1 MNNYLVIVPT
11 YNEADN
17 IESFL
22 KAVLVL
28 PEHYAVLV
36 VDDGSP
42 DGTAQIVSTLQKQYS
57 QRLFLENRTKKEGLG
72 RAYLHGF
79 KWALAADYDFVIQMD
94 ADFSHNPV
102 SLKKFIQAF
111 ETGHDLVVGSR
122 YSNGVSVVNWPIGRI
137 LLSYFA
143 SKYVQWI
150 TRLPIKDPTAGFVG
164 YRRKVLDSLDL
175 DTIQYVGYAFQI
187 EMKYK
192 IWKKGFSWI
201 EIPII
206 FRNRT
211 QGQSKMSGSIIW
223 EALIGV
229 LFLPF
234 KKEK

>member
-22 KAVLVL
+22 KTVLVL

-42 DGTAQIVSTLQKQYS
+42 DGTAQIVSTLQKKYP

-79 KWALAADYDFVIQMD
+79 KWALASDYDFVIQMD

-122 YSNGVSVVNWPIGRI
+122 YSNGVSVVNWPISRI

-164 YRRKVLDSLDL
+164 YRRKVLDSLNL
-175 DTIQYVGYAFQI
+175 DAIQYVGYAFQI

-234 KKEK
+234 RKEK

>member
-22 KAVLVL
+22 KTVLVL

-42 DGTAQIVSTLQKQYS
+42 DGTAQIVSTLQKKYP

-122 YSNGVSVVNWPIGRI
+122 YSNGVSVVNWPISRI

-164 YRRKVLDSLDL
+164 YRRKVLDSLNL
-175 DTIQYVGYAFQI
+175 DAIQYVGYAFQI

-234 KKEK
+234 RKEK

>member
-22 KAVLVL
+22 KTVLVL

-36 VDDGSP
+36 VDDRSP
-42 DGTAQIVSTLQKQYS
+42 DGTAQIVSTLQKKYPK
-57 QRLFLENRTKKEGLG
+57 RLFLENRTKKEGLG

-122 YSNGVSVVNWPIGRI
+122 YSNGVSVVNWPISRI

-150 TRLPIKDPTAGFVG
+150 TQLPIKDPTAGFVG
-164 YRRKVLDSLDL
+164 YRRKVLDSLNL
-175 DTIQYVGYAFQI
+175 DAIQYVGYAFQI

-234 KKEK
+234 RKEK